1 MGEKLALKIKDEI
14 PDEDIVK
21 IEIPTGK
28 PILLEFND
36 SKLELKKYI

>member
-1 MGEKLALKIKDEI
+1 MLKYIEKIS
-14 PDEDIVK
+14 DEDIVK

-28 PILLEFND
+28 PMLLEFND